1 MKQLNKK
8 PKPLDESFSRNVSL
22 FSRARFYM
30 FNDFSESEMAEAIR
44 NDNLTFTKPMDADEV
59 ERIIKSAASYDND
72 DYSNDYS
79 NYPKENKKEV
89 DLKDIKT
96 KKVFVENYI
105 YTTEYGNPVF
115 KKTRYNIVNEETG
128 EVIKK
133 ITPFSDMINNT
144 NNLNKLNKAQKSLF
158 YNLVGIRKLKDENPD
173 EPLYIVEGEKDA
185 NTLIKHGLTATCLKS
200 PGESINEYY
209 LTELFGIKTI
219 YILPDK
225 DKAGYIHALKFYEGV
240 KDRVK
245 DIRILAWNEE
255 LISEDPKSE
264 KFAKWDITDQVEAEG
279 YTSEE
284 LLEFIEN
291 NSVKEFPHKY
301 LDLIDN
307 RISDLTTKEITK
319 ELKIKGLQWK
329 SENQGNKGI
338 PARVVAQILKETCY
352 FILLGYK
359 SDRAP
364 LAVYDTEIGIY
375 TTSKRHIN
383 MLIQSVEEVSINKQ
397 KEIYNQL
404 ILALYREDQFK
415 QPFSDKDYSIFKNGV
430 YNHNTKKLED
440 FSPRKVFLSSITTDY
455 KPNAKEPEFDGWSF
469 SEWMNQITKGDYKKS
484 LQIWQLFGTVIR
496 PNYNNKTAFF
506 IYDEKNNTGKST
518 FLRLL
523 LNLVGEENA
532 SALDLAQMEERFA
545 PSTAENKAL
554 IIGDDNDRRYNI
566 AKSNNFKRMVA
577 GEYMN
582 VEPKGKDGYQT
593 RFNTT
598 IVQSMNGLP
607 NFGTVDKGLLSRIL
621 IIRFDYQFKIDEKNT
636 NVKDQYI
643 YNQEL
648 LEYIAY
654 KAIDV
659 DIDNIVRTK
668 ENEELLYQLETSSDP
683 VKAFYNEV
691 VVRIIRKSKQV
702 PPTILFKIYINW
714 TEFVLRRKD
723 SLDQKAFTTRIK
735 EFFEDDGWVYKNS
748 RLSDDTCMEELID
761 GWLEVREYD
770 VDTAAAPATD
780 KNNLNMFEQTYLKRI
795 REHKQE
801 KCFIGDPLVFKKLE
815 EEEERLLDLQSG
827 NIEKENNIF

>member
-8 PKPLDESFSRNVSL
+8 SKPLDESFSRNVSL

>member
-1 MKQLNKK
+1 
-8 PKPLDESFSRNVSL
+8 
-22 FSRARFYM
+22 
-30 FNDFSESEMAEAIR
+30 
-44 NDNLTFTKPMDADEV
+44 
-59 ERIIKSAASYDND
+59 
-72 DYSNDYS
+72 
-79 NYPKENKKEV
+79 
-89 DLKDIKT
+89 
-96 KKVFVENYI
+96 
-105 YTTEYGNPVF
+105 
-115 KKTRYNIVNEETG
+115 
-128 EVIKK
+128 
-133 ITPFSDMINNT
+133 
-144 NNLNKLNKAQKSLF
+144 
-158 YNLVGIRKLKDENPD
+158 
-173 EPLYIVEGEKDA
+173 
-185 NTLIKHGLTATCLKS
+185 
-200 PGESINEYY
+200 
-209 LTELFGIKTI
+209 
-219 YILPDK
+219 
-225 DKAGYIHALKFYEGV
+225 
-240 KDRVK
+240 
-245 DIRILAWNEE
+245 
-255 LISEDPKSE
+255 
-264 KFAKWDITDQVEAEG
+264 
-279 YTSEE
+279 
-284 LLEFIEN
+284 
-291 NSVKEFPHKY
+291 
-301 LDLIDN
+301 
-307 RISDLTTKEITK
+307 
-319 ELKIKGLQWK
+319 
-329 SENQGNKGI
+329 
-338 PARVVAQILKETCY
+338 
-352 FILLGYK
+352 
-359 SDRAP
+359 
-364 LAVYDTEIGIY
+364 
-375 TTSKRHIN
+375 

-415 QPFSDKDYSIFKNGV
+415 QPFSDKNYSIFKNGV
-430 YNHNTKKLED
+430 YNHITKKLED
-440 FSPRKVFLSSITTDY
+440 FSPRKVFLSSITTDFN
-455 KPNAKEPEFDGWSF
+455 PNAKEPEFDGWSF

-636 NVKDQYI
+636 NVKDEYI

-654 KAIDV
+654 KAVDV

-702 PPTILFKIYINW
+702 PPTILFKIYTNW
-714 TEFVLRRKD
+714 TEFVLRRRD
-723 SLDQKAFTTRIK
+723 TLDQKAFTTRIK

-748 RLSDDTCMEELID
+748 RLSDDICMEELIN

-770 VDTAAAPATD
+770 VDTAASPATD

-795 REHKQE
+795 RERKQE
-801 KCFIGDPLVFKKLE
+801 KCFMGDPLVFKKLE
-815 EEEERLLDLQSG
+815 QEEERLLDLQFG
-827 NIEKENNIF
+827 KLKKENNIF